1 MTVAP
6 MELGPRPERRA
17 RADGPAT
24 RRAAPD
30 QAAIARRRWM
40 VTIGKRVLPAVA
52 VALLIS
58 IAIWPEIDLDAA
70 SRRLSFRRSL
80 VEPDSGELTRPRY
93 NGIDEHGQP
102 YTITADRARQVSQER
117 INLIAP
123 VGDLTLSG
131 GDWLFARGARG
142 VYIQGI
148 SQLDLEGDVTL
159 YRDDGITMST
169 DSMTMDLRRGAASS
183 DAAVHVEG
191 PFGVLDAQ
199 GVAMV
204 DRGAAVQFQGPARL
218 LLNAASHG
226 QTKDKPAP

>member
-80 VEPDSGELTRPRY
+80 VEPDSGEL
-93 NGIDEHGQP
+93 
-102 YTITADRARQVSQER
+102 SQER

-218 LLNAASHG
+218 MLNAASHG